1 MKFLKINVPDEKK
14 ILKECKYLNQ
24 SIVENVSFMGFY
36 KDRILKVNFKVNG
49 TEYLVEYSCPTKHLY
64 TLFVRKL
71 RRLCDF

>member
-1 MKFLKINVPDEKK
+1 MKFLKIAIPDEKK

-49 TEYLVEYSCPTKHLY
+49 TYYLVEYDVYSKRVY
-64 TLFVRKL
+64 NLFVRKL
-71 RRLCDF
+71 RKICDF